1 MTNKPFKS
9 NRTEFE
15 KVPEEV
21 KKKYLKRRQ
30 EENEA
35 NQRLDEY
42 YLHPDDDKNE
52 DYAPPQ

>member
-1 MTNKPFKS
+1 MTNKPFKP

-30 EENEA
+30 EETEA

-42 YLHPDDDKNE
+42 YLHPDDDINE